1 MAEINN
7 EQDRNHIHEQAR
19 KPFIEIKKY
28 EEGLNELR
36 YNIGAFHYK

>member
-7 EQDRNHIHEQAR
+7 EQYRYHIHEQAR
-19 KPFIEIKKY
+19 KPFTEMNKY